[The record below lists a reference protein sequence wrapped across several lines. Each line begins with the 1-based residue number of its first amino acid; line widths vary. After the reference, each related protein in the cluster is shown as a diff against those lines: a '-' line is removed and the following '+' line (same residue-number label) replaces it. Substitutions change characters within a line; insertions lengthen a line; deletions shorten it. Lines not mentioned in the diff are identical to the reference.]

1 MAEAPEPGDRPMKA
15 LAAVAGLAM
24 LFACGGDSGSSDG
37 GNNNTGGNDSGTG
50 NDAGTNDAGTGGGYL
65 IGGRILTGGANGLVL
80 QTPGEPNLAI
90 PLQSYQPGFQF
101 ANRVPTGT
109 HYNVTVAS
117 QPVTPQC
124 GGICT
129 CTILDGG
136 VGIVGASDVSN
147 VLVACAIM
155 LP

>member
-1 MAEAPEPGDRPMKA
+1 MKA
-15 LAAVAGLAM
+15 LTTLAVLAM
-24 LFACGGDSGSSDG
+24 LLGCGSGGGGTNENGNSNDAGNSSTPSDAG
-37 GNNNTGGNDSGTG
+37 SG
-50 NDAGTNDAGTGGGYL
+50 NDAGTSGTGYL
-65 IGGRILTGGANGLVL
+65 IGGTILTAGAKGLVL
-80 QTPGEPNLAI
+80 QTAGEPDLTI
-90 PLQSYQPGFQF
+90 GLQSYTPAFQF

-109 HYNVTVAS
+109 AYHVTVAS

-136 VGIVGASDVSN
+136 VGVVGTADVTN
-147 VLVACAIM
+147 VQVACAIM

>member
-1 MAEAPEPGDRPMKA
+1 MKV
-15 LAAVAGLAM
+15 LGTLGVLAM
-24 LFACGGDSGSSDG
+24 LLACGSSGSGTNEG
-37 GNNNTGGNDSGTG
+37 GNTNDAGNSGTPGDAGTG
-50 NDAGTNDAGTGGGYL
+50 NDAGTSGGGYL
-65 IGGRILTGGANGLVL
+65 IGGTILTAGANGLVL

-90 PLQSYQPGFQF
+90 GLQSYLPAFQF

-109 HYNVTVAS
+109 AYNVTVAS

-136 VGIVGASDVSN
+136 VGVVGTADVTD
-147 VLVACAIM
+147 VQVACAIM

>member
-1 MAEAPEPGDRPMKA
+1 MKA
-15 LAAVAGLAM
+15 LAAVAALAM
-24 LFACGGDSGSSDG
+24 LCACGDSSGSNDG
-37 GNNNTGGNDSGTG
+37 GNNNTGGNGDSGTG
-50 NDAGTNDAGTGGGYL
+50 NDAGTNDAGTGGGFL
-65 IGGRILTGGANGLVL
+65 IGGRILTAGASLLVL
-80 QTPGEPNLAI
+80 QTPGEPNLTI
-90 PLQSYQPGFQF
+90 PASYQPGFAF

-117 QPVTPQC
+117 QPPSTAC
-124 GGICT
+124 NNAICT

-136 VGIVGASDVSN
+136 VGVVGTTDVAD